1 MQSKGNK
8 IISFLVFSIL
18 LHLLF
23 LFLLKENWQAFEE
36 NQAPEKIAT
45 WVTLQQPPDIVDV
58 PKPKKEEVPDKPT
71 AQGLYTQKVKEE
83 TVAPSIPQKKSTVD
97 SRQST
102 AQQESKTTSEPQN
115 VRTSAQKFKDLYAT
129 QSPVQGENQKQAPQ
143 PNAVPDYGSPF
154 SSNEFLPAYKVG
166 NTTYLNIL
174 ANPQIAYYVELK
186 QKFKLAWNPIP
197 TLRGHVSEIS
207 KGKIDVVIGFT
218 ILQDGTLT
226 GLRVIQASSLP
237 TYDYEGKRTVQV
249 SAPFSAPPQHLLG
262 SADRLNLAVSFVV
275 YL

>member
-1 MQSKGNK
+1 MKNNNRS
-8 IISFLVFSIL
+8 IVVLFVLLSLLLHIL
-18 LHLLF
+18 LF
-23 LFLLKENWQAFEE
+23 FVLKENWQAFEE
-36 NQAPEKIAT
+36 SPAPEQIAT

-71 AQGLYTQKVKEE
+71 AQGLYNQKVKEE
-83 TVAPSIPQKKSTVD
+83 TVAPNLPQENSK
-97 SRQST
+97 RQNVQT
-102 AQQESKTTSEPQN
+102 SKQSDPKTSEPQN
-115 VRTSAQKFKDLYAT
+115 VRTSPRTFKDLYAT
-129 QSPVQGENQKQAPQ
+129 QSPVQGENQKQDPTPAFS
-143 PNAVPDYGSPF
+143 APF
-154 SSNEFLPAYKVG
+154 SSGEFLPAYKVG
-166 NTTYLNIL
+166 DTTYLNIL

-218 ILQDGTLT
+218 ILQDGSLT

-249 SAPFSAPPQHLLG
+249 SAPFSAPPQHLMG

>member
-1 MQSKGNK
+1 MNAQKLK
-8 IISFLVFSIL
+8 IFLLLSIL
-18 LHLLF
+18 IHILLF
-23 LFLLKENWQAFEE
+23 FFLKENWQAFEE
-36 NQAPEKIAT
+36 NPAPEQIAT
-45 WVTLQQPPDIVDV
+45 WVKLAAPPPDIVDV

-71 AQGLYTQKVKEE
+71 AQGLYNQKTKEE
-83 TVAPSIPQKKSTVD
+83 TVAPNVPQKKSVAQKEKQEKPVD
-97 SRQST
+97 AT
-102 AQQESKTTSEPQN
+102 KT
-115 VRTSAQKFKDLYAT
+115 QKFKDLYAT
-129 QSPVQGENQKQAPQ
+129 QSPVQGENQKQDPTPAFS
-143 PNAVPDYGSPF
+143 SPF
-154 SSNEFLPAYKVG
+154 SSGEFLPSYKVG

-218 ILQDGTLT
+218 ILQDGSLT

-262 SADRLNLAVSFVV
+262 SADRLNLAVGFVV